1 MIILTGSGIDKDK
14 NISYFNFYVY
24 RWW

>member
-14 NISYFNFYVY
+14 KYFLF
-24 RWW
+24 